1 MTHYDYTTK
10 LHAVWEKA
18 VAAYRAGQRGADTF
32 FRPEETAFL
41 ASIGATAQ
49 EVYDFAEDYVASGE
63 PDYTTFAALAD
74 IRRRY
79 FLEVQRGQ
87 RSGQIV
93 ASETLPPKSEAV
105 DGIVWL
111 PRLLPKAHAKL
122 KGEMNPDLMYGCG
135 GDRRFFREHDIHPA
149 EFLRLV
155 EANLDDDAAVIEW
168 VKARSPAVASA

>member
-1 MTHYDYTTK
+1 MNHYNYTVTLKK
-10 LHAVWEKA
+10 LWEGA
-18 VAAYRAGQRGADTF
+18 VAKYEAGQRGADTF
-32 FRPEETAFL
+32 FDADETAFL

-49 EVYDFAEDYVASGE
+49 EVYDFAEDFVNYGE

-79 FLEVQRGQ
+79 FLEVQGGQ
-87 RSGQIV
+87 PSGHIV
-93 ASETLPPKSEAV
+93 ESDTLPAKTDEV

-111 PRLLPKAHAKL
+111 PRILPKAHAKL

-155 EANLDDDAAVIEW
+155 EANLDDDAAVIAW
-168 VKARSPAVASA
+168 VKARSQASS